1 MQGGQRLWIIVVAI
15 AVLAVALAGGGWWW
29 LSHGKKTAVAGERPH
44 LIGALG
50 DTARQLDA
58 TLPDKDK
65 LCSATL
71 ARALDFGALPPGASL
86 VSAEAKAEQPEGRFS
101 CQAKAD
107 DGQYT
112 LSIDASCPNSQEKT
126 CFALD
131 SIRRQDGTFTYRRKI

>member
-1 MQGGQRLWIIVVAI
+1 MQGGQRLWIIIGGIAVVA
-15 AVLAVALAGGGWWW
+15 LALAGGGWWW
-29 LSHGKKTAVAGERPH
+29 LGHQKKQAVASERPH
-44 LIGALG
+44 LIGMLG
-50 DTARQLDA
+50 ETTRQLDA
-58 TLPDKDK
+58 ILPEKDK
-65 LCSATL
+65 LCAATL
-71 ARALDFGALPPGASL
+71 MRALDFGALPPGSTL

-112 LSIDASCPNSQEKT
+112 LSIDASCPNGQDKT

>member
-1 MQGGQRLWIIVVAI
+1 MQGGQRLWILIGAI
-15 AVLAVALAGGGWWW
+15 AVFAVVLAGGGWWR
-29 LSHGKKTAVAGERPH
+29 LSHSKKQSAAAERPK
-44 LIGALG
+44 LIGLLG
-50 DTARQLDA
+50 DTARQLDT
-58 TLPDKDK
+58 TLPAQDK

-71 ARALDFGALPPGASL
+71 TRALDFGALPPGTTL

-112 LSIDASCPNSQEKT
+112 LSIDASCPGSQDKT